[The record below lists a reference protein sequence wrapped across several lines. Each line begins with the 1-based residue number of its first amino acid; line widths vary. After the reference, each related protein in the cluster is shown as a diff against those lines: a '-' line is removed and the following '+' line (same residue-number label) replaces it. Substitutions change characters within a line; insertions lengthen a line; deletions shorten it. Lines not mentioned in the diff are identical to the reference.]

1 MWPRA
6 AFRTLLCAFLASAL
20 VALEAAPSDAA
31 VRISRDYGGQ
41 IGPYLYAFAVLRSIG
56 ENVVIDGPCLSA
68 CTLVLG
74 LIPKDKI
81 CITSR
86 ARLGFHA
93 AWERDRQGR
102 KKISK
107 EGTAVVM
114 KIYPPEIRSWIQK
127 NGGLN
132 DKLIF
137 LQGPELATM
146 YQACKDD
153 APPATPLRIKR

>member
-1 MWPRA
+1 MWLRGILQ
-6 AFRTLLCAFLASAL
+6 TLLAGAVLTLAASPA
-20 VALEAAPSDAA
+20 DAV
-31 VRISRDYGGQ
+31 VRISRDHGGK

-56 ENVVIDGPCLSA
+56 ESVVIDGPCLSA

-74 LIPKDKI
+74 VLPKDKI
-81 CITSR
+81 CVTNR

-93 AWERDRQGR
+93 AWQRDRRGR
-102 KKISK
+102 KVISK
-107 EGTAVVM
+107 SGTAAVL
-114 KIYPPEIRSWIQK
+114 KIYPPEVRSWIEK

-146 YQACKDD
+146 YKACK
-153 APPATPLRIKR
+153 ATQGASPLRIRQ

>member
-1 MWPRA
+1 MWLRA
-6 AFRTLLCAFLASAL
+6 ALRAPLCAFLTGAL
-20 VALEAAPSDAA
+20 VVLAASPADAV
-31 VRISRDYGGQ
+31 VRISRDHGGQ

-56 ENVVIDGPCLSA
+56 ESVIIDGPCLSA

-74 LIPKDKI
+74 VLPKEKI
-81 CITSR
+81 CVTRR

-93 AWERDRQGR
+93 AWERDKRGR

-107 EGTAVVM
+107 AGTDVVM
-114 KIYPPEIRSWIQK
+114 KIYPAEIRTWIEK

-132 DKLIF
+132 DKLIY

-146 YQACKDD
+146 YQPCKDG
-153 APPATPLRIKR
+153 PPASPLRIKR

>member
-1 MWPRA
+1 MRLRA
-6 AFRTLLCAFLASAL
+6 ASRAPLCAFLAGAL
-20 VALEAAPSDAA
+20 SILATSQADAV
-31 VRISRDYGGQ
+31 VRISRDHGGQ

-56 ENVVIDGPCLSA
+56 ESVIIDGPCLSA

-74 LIPKDKI
+74 VLPKEKI
-81 CITSR
+81 CVTPR

-107 EGTAVVM
+107 AGTEVVM

-132 DKLIF
+132 DKLIY

-146 YQACKDD
+146 YQACKDGQ
-153 APPATPLRIKR
+153 PASPLRIRR